1 MYQLLGVNTD
11 AKTTKGTILGYLTG
25 ILYLA
30 PGDIS
35 GHEVCAW
42 RNAGCTAAC
51 LYTAGR
57 GAFSNVK
64 QSRIRKTRWFFA
76 DREAFYV
83 ALRSDIEQLI
93 QDAEKMGLIP
103 CVRLNGTSDIVWEY
117 GKSSIIRA
125 FPNEQFYDYTK
136 SVHRAV
142 QSLTSELWPSNY
154 HLTFS
159 YSGTNFADCIK
170 VLRLG
175 GNVSVVFDGVKPK
188 AWGGAPV
195 IDGDLHDL
203 RFTDPSGTVVGLKA
217 KGEAKK
223 DTSGFV
229 VRQEMEMEQLIAA

>member
-11 AKTTKGTILGYLTG
+11 AKTTKGTNLGYLTG

-30 PGDIS
+30 PGNIS

-57 GAFSNVK
+57 GAFSNVQ
-64 QSRIRKTRWFFA
+64 QSRIRKTRWFFS
-76 DREAFYV
+76 DREAFMA
-83 ALRSDIEQLI
+83 ALHSDTHTLI
-93 QDAEKMGLIP
+93 KDAKKQGLIP
-103 CVRLNGTSDIVWEY
+103 CNRLNGTSDVAWEL
-117 GKSSIIRA
+117 GQKSIIKA
-125 FPNEQFYDYTK
+125 FPDLQWYDYTK
-136 SVHRAV
+136 SVNRAV
-142 QSLTSELWPSNY
+142 KSLTSELWPSNY

-159 YSGTNFADCIK
+159 YSGTNFADCMK
-170 VLRLG
+170 VLSLG

-188 AWGGAPV
+188 AWGGFPV

-217 KGEAKK
+217 KGAAKK

-229 VRQEMEMEQLIAA
+229 VRQEMEQLIAA